1 MMVLL
6 SNALKKAVLSLLA
19 SCSIVVFASE
29 SELGVAV
36 EPMRLSI
43 KPGEMTY
50 FTVINETEREYI
62 VITRVVSDSGID
74 DKDKVFVFSPP
85 LKHLK
90 KREQSVMG
98 VVYLKNGRENKM
110 KYYLS
115 VSFVPK
121 LSEDKVKISI
131 PVVLVHQIP
140 LMFE

>member
-1 MMVLL
+1 
-6 SNALKKAVLSLLA
+6 
-19 SCSIVVFASE
+19 
-29 SELGVAV
+29 
-36 EPMRLSI
+36 
-43 KPGEMTY
+43 
-50 FTVINETEREYI
+50 
-62 VITRVVSDSGID
+62 
-74 DKDKVFVFSPP
+74 
-85 LKHLK
+85 
-90 KREQSVMG
+90 MG

>member
-1 MMVLL
+1 MI
-6 SNALKKAVLSLLA
+6 KIKYLSL
-19 SCSIVVFASE
+19 V
-29 SELGVAV
+29 
-36 EPMRLSI
+36 
-43 KPGEMTY
+43 
-50 FTVINETEREYI
+50 
-62 VITRVVSDSGID
+62 
-74 DKDKVFVFSPP
+74 PP
-85 LKHLK
+85 EAFK